1 MTTTSTEPPGLKTP
15 EGGSM
20 SQPDSPAKWHAHPY
34 VWAFHAIGGSLSS
47 DYIESVCQQAETDGA
62 PPDAVYKTR
71 GDDKTRPDEWITVGM
86 IANADQQARVR
97 AYAKALVDWQAAL
110 KAHRTR
116 PKVQPLPK
124 AVQTEAAAGPEQ
136 YEYTVAFTARIS
148 GTVKAASFREAMSML
163 APSEHTGQSGYVG
176 GLASSMEGVVWFLN
190 FDPTRADMVSTS
202 DPRVHGPG
210 RQPGQVTPVSASPPG
225 TPAPEPT
232 TGVLVQRQ
240 PTAPPK

>member
-1 MTTTSTEPPGLKTP
+1 MTTIDTEPPGLNTP
-15 EGGSM
+15 ESGSM

-34 VWAFHAIGGSLSS
+34 VWAFHAIGGSLST
-47 DYIESVCQQAETDGA
+47 DYIESVCQQAEVEGA
-62 PPDAVYKTR
+62 PPDVVYKTR
-71 GDDKTRPDEWITVGM
+71 GDDEREGEWITVGM
-86 IANADQQARVR
+86 IANADQQQRVR

-116 PKVQPLPK
+116 PKVQPLQRAKPD
-124 AVQTEAAAGPEQ
+124 EAAEQ

-210 RQPGQVTPVSASPPG
+210 RQPGQVAPVSASPPG
-225 TPAPEPT
+225 TSAPEPT
-232 TGVLVQRQ
+232 TGVLVRRQ